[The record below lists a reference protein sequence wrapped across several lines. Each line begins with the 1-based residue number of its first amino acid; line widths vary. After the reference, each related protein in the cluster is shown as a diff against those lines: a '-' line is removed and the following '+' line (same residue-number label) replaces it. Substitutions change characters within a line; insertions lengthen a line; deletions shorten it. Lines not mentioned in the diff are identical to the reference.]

1 MLNINNLNNGNLD
14 NTKSDNVVEL
24 NNSDKF
30 VDTNQDKID
39 YAFKMLE
46 QSGIN
51 PSDYMYMYE
60 DNGHW
65 YFKDKLTREYLELA
79 KATKLGFTNNLP
91 SISEG
96 ADLTPRQIIDNKTI
110 DCLPIH
116 AEKKTIFTPEIRQ
129 LSNGSTVEAVNDWN
143 ILAEDIDTDSITYG
157 EFIHKLGSTVTH
169 DYNYYPM
176 VEKIKMFNDQISE
189 KFSNYLVNS
198 DSVEVKQ
205 STAYNG
211 AYYQAKYIFKDIF
224 AEVSVADKGF
234 KTKLFLEINFST
246 GLGGIA
252 SNNIWFKTFDSFC
265 ENGLIFFGKSGLGKL
280 KHTKNSNIEFYMDNS
295 TDNII
300 SNFVENVELMQ
311 SKTELEVS
319 TSQVLQA
326 IELFTKSKFAD
337 LANRKRDT
345 RTLAHS
351 LLAQAE
357 MEFENRG
364 QNVFALDSVFT
375 AFATHGDSSRHTV
388 HGFQTRNTG
397 SDHQAMTLDTRQKE
411 VHRFLNSAKL
421 QELLEVA

>member
-1 MLNINNLNNGNLD
+1 MLNIKNLNNGNL
-14 NTKSDNVVEL
+14 NNIKSDNVVEF
-24 NNSDKF
+24 NNSDKS
-30 VDTNQDKID
+30 VSTNQDKID
-39 YAFKMLE
+39 YAFNMLE
-46 QSGIN
+46 QSGSN

-60 DNGHW
+60 DNDFW
-65 YFKDKLTREYLELA
+65 YFKDIITRNY
-79 KATKLGFTNNLP
+79 TKVNKSNRVVHDYK
-91 SISEG
+91 IEN
-96 ADLTPRQIIDNKTI
+96 DLTPSQIIDNKTI

-129 LSNGSTVEAVNDWN
+129 LSNGSTVESVEDWN
-143 ILAEDIDTDSITYG
+143 ILAEDIDVDSNTFG
-157 EFIHKLGSTVTH
+157 EYVHKLGSTVTP

-176 VEKIKMFNDQISE
+176 VEKIKMFNEQVSD
-189 KFSNYLVNS
+189 KFSDYLNNS

-252 SNNIWFKTFDSFC
+252 SNNIWFKSFDSFC
-265 ENGLIFFGKSGLGKL
+265 ENGLIFFGKTGLGKL

-311 SKTELEVS
+311 SKTELEVT

-326 IELFTKSKFAD
+326 IELFTKSKFSD

-345 RTLAHS
+345 RTLNQS

-364 QNVFALDSVFT
+364 QNVFALESAFT
-375 AFATHGDSSRHTV
+375 AYATHGGNSRHTV